1 MYCKVIVPVP
11 VEKDFIYK
19 CPENVNINVGSVV
32 LIPFGN
38 KAEQIGLVFEIVQDH
53 KVTIELRKIKK
64 IIRSLDNIVLKKSLV
79 KFISWVSNYNLYS
92 KGMIFKMIIPNK
104 KIIDFSKKN
113 NLEYLN
119 IKSSKIILNSEQKTA
134 FKIIKKFL
142 INKPKTILLEGVT
155 GSGKTEVF
163 FKSIDFILKSDLQV
177 LILLPEI
184 SLTPQ
189 IEKILIKHFGFHP
202 DIWHSKIS

>member
-19 CPENVNINVGSVV
+19 CPENVNIKVGSVV

-38 KAEQIGLVFEIVQDH
+38 KAEKIGLVFEIVQDH

-113 NLEYLN
+113 NLEHLN
-119 IKSSKIILNSEQKTA
+119 IKSSKIILNSENTLL
-134 FKIIKKFL
+134 L
-142 INKPKTILLEGVT
+142 I
-155 GSGKTEVF
+155 
-163 FKSIDFILKSDLQV
+163 
-177 LILLPEI
+177 
-184 SLTPQ
+184 
-189 IEKILIKHFGFHP
+189 
-202 DIWHSKIS
+202 